1 MTKEK
6 THITILLDRSGSM
19 CGIAKDMEGGINAFL
34 QEQAKLPGTCFVSL
48 HQFDD
53 EFETVFEKQKL
64 FKTKPVPEVVLK
76 PRGSTALID
85 SAMKAIT
92 KAKENTLD
100 KNIVVIIT
108 DGCENSSKE
117 CKTADVQKLIR
128 ELDATD
134 AWSFVFLGADQDS
147 FGEAVNLG
155 MTRSS
160 AMNYTKS
167 AGGVQFMSDAL
178 SASVGSYRSGVT
190 SKAVMTADQT

>member
-19 CGIAKDMEGGINAFL
+19 ANIAKDMEGGINTFL
-34 QEQAKLPGTCFVSL
+34 KEQAKLPGTCFVSL

-117 CKTADVQKLIR
+117 CKTADVQKLIK

>member
-19 CGIAKDMEGGINAFL
+19 ANIAKDMEGGINSFL

-64 FKTKPVPEVVLK
+64 FKTKPVPQVVLK

-85 SAMKAIT
+85 STQKAIT
-92 KAKENTLD
+92 KAKENIFD

-117 CKTADVQKLIR
+117 CKTADVQKLIK

-167 AGGVQFMSDAL
+167 AGGVKFMSDSL
-178 SASVGSYRSGVT
+178 SASVGSYRSGAT
-190 SKAVMTADQT
+190 SKAVMTADYS

>member
-19 CGIAKDMEGGINAFL
+19 KDIARDMEGGINSFL

-53 EFETVFEKQKL
+53 EFETVFEKQRL
-64 FKTKPVPEVVLK
+64 FKTKPVPVISIQ
-76 PRGSTALID
+76 PRGMTALVD
-85 SAMKAIT
+85 STQKAIT
-92 KAKENTLD
+92 KAKENILD

-108 DGCENSSKE
+108 DGCENASRE
-117 CKTADVQKLIR
+117 CKTADVQKLIK

-134 AWSFVFLGADQDS
+134 AWTFVFLGADQDAFAES
-147 FGEAVNLG
+147 AKIGVSG
-155 MTRSS
+155 SS

-167 AGGVQFMSDAL
+167 AQGVQMATRGL
-178 SASVGSYRSGVT
+178 SASVGSYRSGAT
-190 SKAVMTADQT
+190 SKVIMGNAQS